1 MERSQVSCLSSEREW
16 DTIVVGEGLI
26 NAVGEGLNNA
36 EGRAVQMS
44 EEVIL
49 VGGCAQKFG
58 YRFV

>member
-1 MERSQVSCLSSEREW
+1 MSCLSSEREW
-16 DTIVVGEGLI
+16 DTIVVGEGL
-26 NAVGEGLNNA
+26 NNT

-58 YRFV
+58 YRFI